1 MDTRGKAVARV
12 KKADAQD
19 VPAVQARLS
28 LPPRTGLRDSV
39 YEALRA
45 MLMDL
50 DLEPGSRLSI
60 DGIARQLDVSQTP
73 VREAMTKLESD
84 GLVAKRLNAG
94 YVVAPLLDKVS
105 LENLYAF
112 RLLLEPEAARLAAT
126 AISKHDVAELRRAS
140 RAMSAQPAGEDYQSY
155 RDFSVLDSRLHQAI
169 AEASGNPL
177 IVDAL
182 TRLHAHTH
190 GYRLYFRVGIAE
202 ETVREHEAVVEAI
215 AAGDGEAAAGAMRAH
230 LDAARAR
237 LRSAYE
243 EPES

>member
-1 MDTRGKAVARV
+1 VARV
-12 KKADAQD
+12 KKPDAQD

-28 LPPRTGLRDSV
+28 LPPRTGLGDSV

-94 YVVAPLLDKVS
+94 YIVAPLLDEVS

-112 RLLLEPEAARLAAT
+112 RLMLEPEAARLAAST
-126 AISKHDVAELRRAS
+126 ISKRDETELRRM
-140 RAMSAQPAGEDYQSY
+140 MSARPTGEDRQSY
-155 RDFSVLDSRLHQAI
+155 REFSVLDSRLHQAI

-182 TRLHAHTH
+182 SRLHAHTH
-190 GYRLYFRVGIAE
+190 GYRLYFRVGLAE
-202 ETVREHEAVVEAI
+202 ETVREHEAIVEAI
-215 AAGDGEAAAGAMRAH
+215 AAGDGDAAFEAMRAH
-230 LDAARAR
+230 LDAARHR
-237 LRSAYE
+237 LRGAYE
-243 EPES
+243 GS